1 VTPPP
6 PRPDPRA
13 DAALAA
19 CLLAVDPRGLG
30 GAVLRAW
37 AGVERER
44 WLALFRALLPET
56 TPWRRLPPGI
66 GDEALLGGLDLAA
79 TLGLGRPVRR
89 PGLLEQAAGGVLLL
103 PMAERLSRGLAA
115 RLAAG
120 QEAHGLLL
128 LALDEGMEE
137 EEAPP
142 PGLLDRLAFFP
153 DLAAPPAD
161 PPFDAAAVAA
171 ARRRLADVAAGDAV
185 IEAILATASACGV
198 ASLRAPAFALR
209 AARAHAALH
218 GRAEV
223 TAEDAT
229 PAVRLVL
236 GPRATVLPAPP
247 EEEEETPPDPPPPPG
262 EAEPSPERDP
272 AGQGRMEDVVQAAVA
287 ANLPAQLLASLAAAT
302 LRARQPSSGRQG
314 AERVSL
320 RRGRP
325 IGTRPGEPRDGAR
338 LALLETLRAAVPWQR
353 LRPPPPRGRLAIR
366 REDLRIRRFREH
378 AESTAVFVVD
388 ASGSAALHRLAEAK
402 GAVELLLAE
411 CYARRD
417 RVAVIAFRGQGA
429 ELLLPPTH
437 ALARARRALAG
448 LPGGGASPLA
458 AGLEAAG
465 ALAAQ
470 ERRAGRS
477 PFLVVLTDGR
487 ANIARD
493 GRPGREAAEADALA
507 VARRLR
513 AEAHPVLIVDTA
525 PRPQPFA
532 RGLAAEAGGRSLV
545 LPQARAETLAAAVR
559 QGMAAR

>member
-1 VTPPP
+1 
-6 PRPDPRA
+6 
-13 DAALAA
+13 
-19 CLLAVDPRGLG
+19 
-30 GAVLRAW
+30 
-37 AGVERER
+37 
-44 WLALFRALLPET
+44 
-56 TPWRRLPPGI
+56 
-66 GDEALLGGLDLAA
+66 
-79 TLGLGRPVRR
+79 
-89 PGLLEQAAGGVLLL
+89 
-103 PMAERLSRGLAA
+103 
-115 RLAAG
+115 
-120 QEAHGLLL
+120 
-128 LALDEGMEE
+128 
-137 EEAPP
+137 
-142 PGLLDRLAFFP
+142 
-153 DLAAPPAD
+153 
-161 PPFDAAAVAA
+161 
-171 ARRRLADVAAGDAV
+171 
-185 IEAILATASACGV
+185 
-198 ASLRAPAFALR
+198 
-209 AARAHAALH
+209 
-218 GRAEV
+218 
-223 TAEDAT
+223 
-229 PAVRLVL
+229 
-236 GPRATVLPAPP
+236 
-247 EEEEETPPDPPPPPG
+247 
-262 EAEPSPERDP
+262 
-272 AGQGRMEDVVQAAVA
+272 MEDVVQAAVA